1 MLDTTNSKLAWL
13 SARWFSPDT
22 LAGFQWEYPLLLY
35 LILLVPVVFLLRFL
49 ASWRKR
55 QRLEVALFSAE
66 AAWDPMSL
74 LRFLPQTLLFLALVL
89 MCMALARPQRTNE
102 RLEQWSEGI
111 DIMLVIDISES
122 MNLEDLKPNRLEAAK
137 NTALHFVSGRFQDR
151 IGLVVFSGEAFSL
164 SPLTTDYNL
173 LYEYIQDISFGM
185 VQTDGTAIGSA
196 LAVATNRMRE
206 TTAKSKVIILLSD
219 GENNAGNIDPIMAA
233 RLAYAYGIK
242 MYSIAI
248 GKDGRIFYG
257 YDATGT
263 PNFHDNSLDETTLR
277 EIARIGEGQFFR
289 VTDTQALQD
298 VFSEIDRMEKSEI
311 KESRYKDTLDFY
323 DIYLSWAMMMFLGW
337 IFLKGTFISNILR
350 D

>member
-1 MLDTTNSKLAWL
+1 MLESGSDKLAWL
-13 SARWFSPDT
+13 SAHWFFPET
-22 LAGFQWEYPLLLY
+22 LTGFQWEYPLLLY
-35 LILLVPVVFLLRFL
+35 LILLIPLVFLLRFL
-49 ASWRKR
+49 AAWRRR
-55 QRLEVALFSAE
+55 QRLEIALFSAD
-66 AAWDPMSL
+66 AAWDPISL

-89 MCMALARPQRTNE
+89 LCIALARPQRTNE

-122 MNLEDLKPNRLEAAK
+122 MNLEDLQPNRLEAAK
-137 NTALHFVSGRFQDR
+137 ATALQFVSGRFQDR

-173 LYEYIQDISFGM
+173 LYDYIQDISYGM

-206 TTAKSKVIILLSD
+206 TSSKSKVIILLSD
-219 GENNAGNIDPIMAA
+219 GENNAGNIDPLMAA
-233 RLAYAYGIK
+233 RLAYAHGIK
-242 MYSIAI
+242 MHTIAI

-257 YDATGT
+257 YDPTGA
-263 PNFHDNSLDETTLR
+263 PNYHENTLDETTLR
-277 EIARIGEGQFFR
+277 EIARIGEGEFFR
-289 VTDTQALQD
+289 VTDTQALQT
-298 VFSEIDRMEKSEI
+298 VFSQIDQMEKSEI
-311 KESRYKDTLDFY
+311 KETRYTDTLDFY
-323 DIYLSWAMMMFLGW
+323 DIYLSWGMLLFLGW